1 MIQMYSSGS
10 SKDKKLLAE
19 AQQMLADSKAKIE
32 YIRMMINKVKHDKE
46 NHLDGNCIGTEGAG
60 KLMFLHI
67 HNSFTCLINFFVHCM
82 CVKIKLKFLLESD

>member
-46 NHLDGNCIGTEGAG
+46 NNLDGNSVGTEGAG
-60 KLMFLHI
+60 NLYKLLL
-67 HNSFTCLINFFVHCM
+67 LI
-82 CVKIKLKFLLESD
+82 KILFINLKI

>member
-10 SKDKKLLAE
+10 SKDKKLSAE

-46 NHLDGNCIGTEGAG
+46 NHLDGNSIGTEGAG
-60 KLMFLHI
+60 TVFYSSLR
-67 HNSFTCLINFFVHCM
+67 
-82 CVKIKLKFLLESD
+82 LELYCIW

>member
-46 NHLDGNCIGTEGAG
+46 NNLDGNNVGTEGAG
-60 KLMFLHI
+60 NLFCLCFESFIFMYCFCNVIYIHI
-67 HNSFTCLINFFVHCM
+67 VNICGILC
-82 CVKIKLKFLLESD
+82 

>member
-46 NHLDGNCIGTEGAG
+46 NNLDGNSVGSEGAG
-60 KLMFLHI
+60 NYI
-67 HNSFTCLINFFVHCM
+67 NSSSN
-82 CVKIKLKFLLESD
+82 